1 MNAKSA
7 KARRIIMLLNLVTE
21 HDRKDKSHKKDTS
34 TMNHK
39 KNGSDTEH
47 PGDHHDHMLND
58 FKKKFIVSLIL
69 TIPILILS
77 PMFLSLLG
85 IPVIV
90 KSPLAPFLL
99 FGLSS
104 IVYWYGGLPFLKGMI
119 RELKEKQPGMM
130 TLIAVAI
137 STAYFYSTAVLFGL
151 SGTDFFWELVT
162 LIDIMLLGHWIE
174 MKSVMGASK
183 ALDAL
188 AQLLPSDAHRI
199 MPDGSIEDVPVHLL
213 NKGDKIVIKPGEK
226 IPADGDIIEGLSAVN
241 EAMLT
246 GESKPVTKKKGDEVI
261 GGSINEE
268 GSLTVEVKGTGE
280 DSFLARVIE
289 HVRKA
294 QKSKSKTQDL
304 ANRAASWLTYVTLGS
319 GAISL
324 LVWFFIV
331 NQDLAF
337 SLERAV
343 TVMVIS
349 CPHALGLAIPLV
361 VAATTSIAAAHG
373 LLIRNRNSFEQ
384 ARSLSTVIFDKTGT
398 LTEGRFGVTDTLPFD
413 QEYEGSM
420 LKYAASV
427 EAYSEHPI
435 ARAIAESVD
444 DLWEVEDFQAITG
457 KGAMGKVKG
466 KEIKIMGPGYLREQ
480 NIETEDARISDLQ
493 SQGKTVV
500 FVFIDDVLAGAIALA
515 DIVKE
520 ESSHAIQALKAL
532 GIRSIMLT
540 GDNERVAAWVSEKIG
555 IDEYFADVL
564 PEDKS
569 NKIKEV
575 QARGMRVAMIG
586 DGVNDAPALA
596 QADLGIAIGAGSGV
610 AIETADVILVKSNP
624 LDVVSVIHLSKATHR
639 KMVQN
644 LLWATGY
651 NVIAIPLAAGVL
663 YSFGILLSP
672 AYGAV
677 LMTISTVIVAINARL
692 LRIKSKDLSE

>member
-1 MNAKSA
+1 
-7 KARRIIMLLNLVTE
+7 MLLNLVTE

-304 ANRAASWLTYVTLGS
+304 ANMAASWLTYVTLGS

>member
-1 MNAKSA
+1 
-7 KARRIIMLLNLVTE
+7 MLLNLVTE